1 MNQFDAFP
9 LYTYC
14 YEDLGLLCMVLPQGA
29 LKEAYGLWLGC
40 YFHHPVH
47 PLHLFSLGSHFQ
59 GHNKIAKPEAKHPV
73 SIPTQSSLLLWVSG
87 LVSRITQKRYGNP
100 KVTVINHT
108 CPNAILIS
116 ESGLS
121 FVSCPANI
129 PNCWPFVHK
138 GECKV
143 HALKS
148 SSNTGGIICSY
159 REAGTTRLFHFIPG
173 TKNGSL
179 TALKCYSL

>member
-129 PNCWPFVHK
+129 PNCWPFVRK

-143 HALKS
+143 HALRG
-148 SSNTGGIICSY
+148 SSNTGGIICLY

-173 TKNGSL
+173 TKNGSK